1 MNIAVDHS
9 GHPALLTDLLTGVL
23 TAWAKMS
30 PTPAACSRWP
40 LRVLARWS
48 LRSPY
53 PGAAHRICLGAHQ
66 RLGEGLHHRAQQI
79 RARLRDLLLQ
89 PVTSILGPAV
99 IAWLLIIES
108 LDGLNENHAV
118 AASPHDAMLTSGNIE
133 HHISGRN
140 HLRTWSTGHT

>member
-1 MNIAVDHS
+1 MGEDVAY
-9 GHPALLTDLLTGVL
+9 P
-23 TAWAKMS
+23 
-30 PTPAACSRWP
+30 C
-40 LRVLARWS
+40 RVLAVAIARVGP
-48 LRSPY
+48 LVAALAV

-133 HHISGRN
+133 HHISGHNPRPAQFTRVRACSLTCCTN
-140 HLRTWSTGHT
+140 AREPG